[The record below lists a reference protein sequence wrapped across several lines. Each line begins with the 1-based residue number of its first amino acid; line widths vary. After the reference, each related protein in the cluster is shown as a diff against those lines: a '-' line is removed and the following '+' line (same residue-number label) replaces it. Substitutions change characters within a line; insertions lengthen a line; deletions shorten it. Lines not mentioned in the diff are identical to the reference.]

1 MGYAGFLTTQSQESN
16 LETKIST
23 ASTDCCAVSGPISD
37 SDVNAV
43 LSAID
48 QLTPVIV
55 AAMDAIINKKPVFDS
70 VLLATSTV
78 KGDINSLHT
87 KTTSLTSCLTDNGGI
102 TPYYVSEIE
111 AAFQR
116 AIAAYA

>member
-1 MGYAGFLTTQSQESN
+1 
-16 LETKIST
+16 
-23 ASTDCCAVSGPISD
+23 VSGPISD